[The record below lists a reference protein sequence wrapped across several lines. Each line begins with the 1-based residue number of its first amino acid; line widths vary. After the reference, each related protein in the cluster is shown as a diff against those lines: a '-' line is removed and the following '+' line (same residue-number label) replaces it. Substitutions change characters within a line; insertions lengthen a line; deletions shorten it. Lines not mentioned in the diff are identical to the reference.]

1 MATVKQLQEEISK
14 LQKRISSFSDEVF
27 TLKNELKRFKTDVA
41 SDVQY
46 LTNRVDGN
54 SNGYPKSKNI

>member
-1 MATVKQLQEEISK
+1 MATVKE
-14 LQKRISSFSDEVF
+14 LQKEIQRLQQRISAFSDEVY

-54 SNGYPKSKNI
+54 SNG

>member
-1 MATVKQLQEEISK
+1 MATVKE
-14 LQKRISSFSDEVF
+14 LQKEIQRLQQRISAFSDEVY

-54 SNGYPKSKNI
+54 NKG